1 MTLHL
6 VQLLPDGAALARF
19 AHARRLPDGDTG
31 YVLHRAL
38 RDAFGAAAPQPFRLL
53 DAPSRPAKL
62 LGYAPAGAEEL
73 RDALTLAE
81 PDIDRVFPAGGID
94 SKAMPP
100 YFEAGRQLGF
110 ELRACP
116 LVRTKASDDP
126 ERQREVDVFVHQA
139 RALPPDVPLEREAVY
154 VAWLRDKLDAGGA
167 ELVDARLTGF
177 TLAPLVRRTHASPQG
192 RTEARDGPPRRLLSA
207 EGRGAARRPDATFRG
222 TLRVA
227 DPERFQA
234 LLARGVGRHRAF
246 GFGMLLL
253 RPS

>member
-19 AHARRLPDGDTG
+19 AHARGLPDGDAG

-38 RDAFGAAAPQPFRLL
+38 RDAFGNAAPQPFRLL
-53 DAPSRPAKL
+53 DAPGRQARL
-62 LGYAPAGAEEL
+62 LGYAPAGAPDL
-73 RDALTLAE
+73 RDALALAE
-81 PDIDRVFPAGGID
+81 PDIDRVFPADGID
-94 SKAMPP
+94 SKAMPAR
-100 YFEAGRQLGF
+100 FEPGRQLGF
-110 ELRACP
+110 DVRVCP

-126 ERQREVDVFVHQA
+126 GRQREVDAFVHEA
-139 RALPPDVPLEREAVY
+139 RALPPDAPLAREAVY
-154 VAWLRDKLDAGGA
+154 AAWLRDKLAAGGA
-167 ELVDARLTGF
+167 ELVAARLAGF
-177 TLAPLVRRTHASPQG
+177 ALAPLVRRTHASPQG
-192 RTEARDGPPRRLLSA
+192 GGKAKDGPPRRLLA
-207 EGRGAARRPDATFRG
+207 AAGRGAARRPDATFRG

-253 RPS
+253 RPA